1 MTCISTGTCAFENN
15 GTDKICVNEGALVK
29 MHVTEIFTLLGCSV
43 AHNGCHLLMIQNN
56 LLVPSSRFM
65 HDGDNQFLSP
75 IKCMKFL
82 QYL

>member
-1 MTCISTGTCAFENN
+1 M
-15 GTDKICVNEGALVK
+15 NEGALVK
-29 MHVTEIFTLLGCSV
+29 MQVTEIFTLLGCS
-43 AHNGCHLLMIQNN
+43 ATHIGSHLLMFHSN

-65 HDGDNQFLSP
+65 HDSENQSFYSP

>member
-1 MTCISTGTCAFENN
+1 M
-15 GTDKICVNEGALVK
+15 NEGALVK
-29 MHVTEIFTLLGCSV
+29 MHVIEMGSSA
-43 AHNGCHLLMIQNN
+43 AHIGSHLLIFHNN

-65 HDGDNQFLSP
+65 HDSENQSLSP